1 MDDLE
6 RMKRSPCAGREAEK
20 ERERA
25 SERERAFTGTQCMM
39 GAVDGGLQ
47 APHALQVVYCVSGA
61 SSVL

>member
-6 RMKRSPCAGREAEK
+6 RMRRSPGAGREAEK

-25 SERERAFTGTQCMM
+25 RERDSTGTQCMI